1 MIKGFVKGPEDIKQM
16 AMPAPSYIQP
26 QSVKLDS
33 RIKYK
38 LEVEKCKDKIAT
50 YSNDRKITDTENLI
64 RD

>member
-1 MIKGFVKGPEDIKQM
+1 M